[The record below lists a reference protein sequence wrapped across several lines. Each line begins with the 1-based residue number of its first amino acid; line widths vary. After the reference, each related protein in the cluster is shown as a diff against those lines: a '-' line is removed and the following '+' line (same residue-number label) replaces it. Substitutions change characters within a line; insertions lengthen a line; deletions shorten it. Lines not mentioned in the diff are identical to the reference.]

1 MLANLR
7 IENFAI
13 IEDIDINFSKGMNVL
28 MGETGAGKSIIIDA
42 LDLLSGGRST
52 FSKLRDDS
60 KKAFIEGRFVFED
73 DFVEKNEE
81 IKEYLEGN
89 ELVIS
94 RVLFPNKTSSC
105 RINGLTT
112 SLSNVQ
118 KIMKKV
124 IDIHSQGDNS
134 LLLDERNYLSL
145 LDNYLEEK
153 CYDELKDKVSA
164 NYKKI
169 NLKRKEIE
177 DYKKETNL
185 VDEDYLRYQVE
196 EISRFNLK
204 ENEIEDLNEE
214 LYSLDEYSK
223 INDSFK
229 AFKDFYYGNNSI
241 SVDSFLSSLKGF
253 LTPLNKSLLENEASK
268 AIESIYEL
276 ENNLDEMFSKYDKL
290 DFSEE
295 RIDEINRRLYELSG
309 LQHKFGKRTSDIL
322 ARYEDYKTKLD
333 NISNYQENL
342 DRLENELEALR
353 DETMKDSIKL
363 SSLREK
369 RSTKLIKAINDELN
383 DLGIKE
389 GGFSIS
395 LERKELSASGIDQVN
410 FMISL
415 NKGMKFVSLKEAA
428 SGGENS
434 RLMLALKTVFNK
446 INPYDVMIFDE
457 IDVGIGGRTAQKV
470 AEKMSILSRH
480 HQVICITHLSQIAAM
495 ADAHY
500 LIEKNVEKE
509 KTITSIRLLSKEEEI
524 EELARMIGGAKIT
537 ETTIHTVTEMKG
549 LAEQAKIN

>member
-73 DFVEKNEE
+73 DFIEKNEE

-153 CYDELKDKVSA
+153 DYDELKNKVSA

-214 LYSLDEYSK
+214 LHSLDEYSK

-253 LTPLNKSLLENEASK
+253 ITPLNKSLLENEASK

-342 DRLENELEALR
+342 DKLESELEALR
-353 DETMKDSIKL
+353 DGTMKDSIKL

-395 LERKELSASGIDQVN
+395 LERKELSSFGIDQVN

-457 IDVGIGGRTAQKV
+457 IDVGISGNIAFKV
-470 AEKMSILSRH
+470 SKKIEEISSSS
-480 HQVICITHLSQIAAM
+480 QVIVISHLVQVVANG
-495 ADAHY
+495 DNHLFVY
-500 LIEKNVEKE
+500 KEDGEE
-509 KTITSIRLLSKEEEI
+509 KTTSHIKYLTEEELVN
-524 EELARMIGGAKIT
+524 EVAKMLSLDKVSESSLASSREL
-537 ETTIHTVTEMKG
+537 
-549 LAEQAKIN
+549 INSFKH

>member
-94 RVLFPNKTSSC
+94 RVLLPNKTSSC

-153 CYDELKDKVSA
+153 DYDELKDKVSA

-253 LTPLNKSLLENEASK
+253 ITPLNKSLLENEASK

-342 DRLENELEALR
+342 DKLESELEALR
-353 DETMKDSIKL
+353 EETMKDSIKL

-369 RSTKLIKAINDELN
+369 RSSKLIKAINDELN

-457 IDVGIGGRTAQKV
+457 IDVGISGNIAFKV
-470 AEKMSILSRH
+470 SKKIEEISSSS
-480 HQVICITHLSQIAAM
+480 QVIVISHLVQVVANG
-495 ADAHY
+495 DNH
-500 LIEKNVEKE
+500 LFVFKEDGEE
-509 KTITSIRLLSKEEEI
+509 KTTSHIKYLTEEELVN
-524 EELARMIGGAKIT
+524 EVAKMLSLDKVSESSLASSREL
-537 ETTIHTVTEMKG
+537 
-549 LAEQAKIN
+549 INSFKR

>member
-73 DFVEKNEE
+73 DFIEKNEE

-94 RVLFPNKTSSC
+94 RVLLPNKTSSC

-153 CYDELKDKVSA
+153 GYDELKDKVSA

-253 LTPLNKSLLENEASK
+253 ITPLNKSLLENEASK

-276 ENNLDEMFSKYDKL
+276 ENNLDEIFSKYDKL

-333 NISNYQENL
+333 NISNYQENI
-342 DRLENELEALR
+342 DRLESELEALR
-353 DETMKDSIKL
+353 EETMKDSIKL

-369 RSTKLIKAINDELN
+369 RSSKLIKAINDELN

-457 IDVGIGGRTAQKV
+457 IDVGISGNIAFKV
-470 AEKMSILSRH
+470 SKKIEEISSFS
-480 HQVICITHLSQIAAM
+480 QVIVISHLVQVVANG
-495 ADAHY
+495 DNHLFVY
-500 LIEKNVEKE
+500 KEDGEE
-509 KTITSIRLLSKEEEI
+509 KTTSHIKYLTEEELVN
-524 EELARMIGGAKIT
+524 EVAKMLSLDKVSESSLASSREL
-537 ETTIHTVTEMKG
+537 
-549 LAEQAKIN
+549 INSFKH

>member
-60 KKAFIEGRFVFED
+60 KKAFIEGRLVFED

-94 RVLFPNKTSSC
+94 RVLLPNKTSSC

-153 CYDELKDKVSA
+153 DYDELKNKVSA

-253 LTPLNKSLLENEASK
+253 ITPLNKSLLENEASK

-353 DETMKDSIKL
+353 EETMKDSIKL

-369 RSTKLIKAINDELN
+369 RSSKLIKAINDELN

-457 IDVGIGGRTAQKV
+457 IDVGISGNIAFKV
-470 AEKMSILSRH
+470 SKKIEEISSSS
-480 HQVICITHLSQIAAM
+480 QVIVISHLVQVVANG
-495 ADAHY
+495 DNHLFVY
-500 LIEKNVEKE
+500 KEDGEE
-509 KTITSIRLLSKEEEI
+509 KTTSHIKYLTEEELVN
-524 EELARMIGGAKIT
+524 EVAKMLSLDKVSESSLASSREL
-537 ETTIHTVTEMKG
+537 
-549 LAEQAKIN
+549 INSFKH

>member
-73 DFVEKNEE
+73 DFIEKNEE

-94 RVLFPNKTSSC
+94 RVLLPNKTSSC

-153 CYDELKDKVSA
+153 DYDELKDKVSA

-253 LTPLNKSLLENEASK
+253 ITPLNKSLLENEASK

-342 DRLENELEALR
+342 DRLESELEALR
-353 DETMKDSIKL
+353 EETMKDSIKL

-369 RSTKLIKAINDELN
+369 RSSKLIKAINDELN

-457 IDVGIGGRTAQKV
+457 IDVGISGNIAFKV
-470 AEKMSILSRH
+470 SKKIEEISSSS
-480 HQVICITHLSQIAAM
+480 QVIVISHLVQVVANG
-495 ADAHY
+495 DNHLFVY
-500 LIEKNVEKE
+500 KEDGEE
-509 KTITSIRLLSKEEEI
+509 KTTSHIKYLTEEELVN
-524 EELARMIGGAKIT
+524 EVAKMLSLDKVSESSLASSREL
-537 ETTIHTVTEMKG
+537 
-549 LAEQAKIN
+549 INSFKH

>member
-94 RVLFPNKTSSC
+94 RVLLPNKTSSC

-145 LDNYLEEK
+145 LDKYLEEK
-153 CYDELKDKVSA
+153 DYDELKNKVSA

-253 LTPLNKSLLENEASK
+253 ITPLNKSLLENEASK

-353 DETMKDSIKL
+353 DETMNDSIKL

-369 RSTKLIKAINDELN
+369 RSSKLIKAINDELN

-389 GGFSIS
+389 GGFSIN

-457 IDVGIGGRTAQKV
+457 IDVGISGNIAFKV
-470 AEKMSILSRH
+470 SKKIEEISSSS
-480 HQVICITHLSQIAAM
+480 QVIVISHLVQVVANG
-495 ADAHY
+495 DNHLFVY
-500 LIEKNVEKE
+500 KEDGEE
-509 KTITSIRLLSKEEEI
+509 KTTSHIKYLTEEELVN
-524 EELARMIGGAKIT
+524 EVAKMLSLDKVSESSLASSREL
-537 ETTIHTVTEMKG
+537 
-549 LAEQAKIN
+549 INSFKR

>member
-73 DFVEKNEE
+73 DFIEKNEE

-94 RVLFPNKTSSC
+94 RVLLPNKTSSC

-153 CYDELKDKVSA
+153 DYDELKNKVSA

-253 LTPLNKSLLENEASK
+253 ITPLNKSLLENEASK

-276 ENNLDEMFSKYDKL
+276 ENNLDEIFSKYDKL

-342 DRLENELEALR
+342 DRLESELEALR
-353 DETMKDSIKL
+353 EETMKDSIKL

-369 RSTKLIKAINDELN
+369 RSSKLIKAINDELN

-395 LERKELSASGIDQVN
+395 LERKELSSFGIDQVN

-457 IDVGIGGRTAQKV
+457 IDVGISGNIAFKV
-470 AEKMSILSRH
+470 SKKIEEISSSS
-480 HQVICITHLSQIAAM
+480 QVIVISHLVQVVANG
-495 ADAHY
+495 DNH
-500 LIEKNVEKE
+500 LFVFKEDGEE
-509 KTITSIRLLSKEEEI
+509 KTTSHIKYLTEEELVN
-524 EELARMIGGAKIT
+524 EVAKMLSLDKVSESSLASSREL
-537 ETTIHTVTEMKG
+537 
-549 LAEQAKIN
+549 INSFKH

>member
-60 KKAFIEGRFVFED
+60 KKAFIEGRFVFLD
-73 DFVEKNEE
+73 DFIEKNEE

-153 CYDELKDKVSA
+153 SYDELKNKVSA

-276 ENNLDEMFSKYDKL
+276 ENNLDEIFSKYDKL

-342 DRLENELEALR
+342 DKLESELEALR

-369 RSTKLIKAINDELN
+369 RSSKLIKAINDELN

-395 LERKELSASGIDQVN
+395 LERKELSSFGIDQVN

-457 IDVGIGGRTAQKV
+457 IDVGISGNIAFKV
-470 AEKMSILSRH
+470 SKKIEEISSSS
-480 HQVICITHLSQIAAM
+480 QVIVISHLVQVVANG
-495 ADAHY
+495 DNHLFVY
-500 LIEKNVEKE
+500 KEDGEE
-509 KTITSIRLLSKEEEI
+509 KTTSHIKYLSEEELVN
-524 EELARMIGGAKIT
+524 EVAKMLSLDKVSESSLASSREL
-537 ETTIHTVTEMKG
+537 
-549 LAEQAKIN
+549 INSFKR

>member
-60 KKAFIEGRFVFED
+60 KKAFIEGRYVFED
-73 DFVEKNEE
+73 DFIEKNEA

-94 RVLFPNKTSSC
+94 RVLLPNKTSSC

-153 CYDELKDKVSA
+153 DYDELKNKVSA

-253 LTPLNKSLLENEASK
+253 ITPLNKSLLENEASK

-342 DRLENELEALR
+342 DKLESELEALR

-369 RSTKLIKAINDELN
+369 RSSKLIKAINDELN

-395 LERKELSASGIDQVN
+395 LERKELSSFGIDQVN

-457 IDVGIGGRTAQKV
+457 IDVGISGNIAFKV
-470 AEKMSILSRH
+470 SKKIEEISSSS
-480 HQVICITHLSQIAAM
+480 QVIVISHLVQVVANG
-495 ADAHY
+495 DNHLFVY
-500 LIEKNVEKE
+500 KEDGEE
-509 KTITSIRLLSKEEEI
+509 KTTSHIKYLTEEELVN
-524 EELARMIGGAKIT
+524 EVAKMLSLDKVSESSLASSREL
-537 ETTIHTVTEMKG
+537 
-549 LAEQAKIN
+549 INSFKR

>member
-94 RVLFPNKTSSC
+94 RVLLPNKTSSC

-153 CYDELKDKVSA
+153 DYDELKNKVSA

-253 LTPLNKSLLENEASK
+253 ITPLNKSLLENEASK

-353 DETMKDSIKL
+353 DETMNDSIKL

-457 IDVGIGGRTAQKV
+457 IDVGISGNIAFKV
-470 AEKMSILSRH
+470 SKKIEEISSSS
-480 HQVICITHLSQIAAM
+480 QVIVISHLVQVVANG
-495 ADAHY
+495 DNHLFVY
-500 LIEKNVEKE
+500 KEDGEE
-509 KTITSIRLLSKEEEI
+509 KTTSHIKYLTEEELVN
-524 EELARMIGGAKIT
+524 EVAKMLSLDKVSESSLASSREL
-537 ETTIHTVTEMKG
+537 
-549 LAEQAKIN
+549 INSFKR

>member
-94 RVLFPNKTSSC
+94 RVLLPNKTSSC

-153 CYDELKDKVSA
+153 DYDELKNKVSA

-253 LTPLNKSLLENEASK
+253 ITPLNKSLLENEASK

-276 ENNLDEMFSKYDKL
+276 ENNLDEMFAKYDKL

-369 RSTKLIKAINDELN
+369 RSSKLIKAINDELN

-457 IDVGIGGRTAQKV
+457 IDVGISGNIAFKV
-470 AEKMSILSRH
+470 SKKIEEISSSS
-480 HQVICITHLSQIAAM
+480 QVIVISHLVQVVANG
-495 ADAHY
+495 DNHLFVY
-500 LIEKNVEKE
+500 KEDGEE
-509 KTITSIRLLSKEEEI
+509 KTTSHIKYLSEEELVN
-524 EELARMIGGAKIT
+524 EVAKMLSLDKVSESSLASSREL
-537 ETTIHTVTEMKG
+537 
-549 LAEQAKIN
+549 INSFKY

>member
-94 RVLFPNKTSSC
+94 RVLLPNKTSSC

-153 CYDELKDKVSA
+153 DYDELKNKVSA

-214 LYSLDEYSK
+214 LHSLDEYSK

-253 LTPLNKSLLENEASK
+253 ITPLNKSLLENEASK

-342 DRLENELEALR
+342 DKLESELEALR

-369 RSTKLIKAINDELN
+369 RSSKLIKAINDELN

-395 LERKELSASGIDQVN
+395 LERKELSSFGIDQVN

-457 IDVGIGGRTAQKV
+457 IDVGISGNIAFKV
-470 AEKMSILSRH
+470 SKKIEEISSSS
-480 HQVICITHLSQIAAM
+480 QVIVISHLVQVVANG
-495 ADAHY
+495 DNHLFVY
-500 LIEKNVEKE
+500 KEDGEE
-509 KTITSIRLLSKEEEI
+509 KTTSHIKYLTEEELVN
-524 EELARMIGGAKIT
+524 EVAKMLSLDKVSESSLASSREL
-537 ETTIHTVTEMKG
+537 
-549 LAEQAKIN
+549 INSFKR

>member
-73 DFVEKNEE
+73 DFIEKNEE

-94 RVLFPNKTSSC
+94 RVLLPNKTSSC

-153 CYDELKDKVSA
+153 DYDELKNKVSA

-253 LTPLNKSLLENEASK
+253 ITPLNKSLLENEASK

-342 DRLENELEALR
+342 DRLESELEALR
-353 DETMKDSIKL
+353 EETMKDSIKL

-369 RSTKLIKAINDELN
+369 RSSKLIKAINDELN

-395 LERKELSASGIDQVN
+395 LERKELSSFGIDQVN

-457 IDVGIGGRTAQKV
+457 IDVGISGNIAFKV
-470 AEKMSILSRH
+470 SKKIEEISSSS
-480 HQVICITHLSQIAAM
+480 QVIVISHLVQVVANG
-495 ADAHY
+495 DNHLFVY
-500 LIEKNVEKE
+500 KEDGEE
-509 KTITSIRLLSKEEEI
+509 KTTSHIKYLTEEELVN
-524 EELARMIGGAKIT
+524 EVAKMLSLDKVSESSLASSREL
-537 ETTIHTVTEMKG
+537 
-549 LAEQAKIN
+549 INSFKR

>member
-94 RVLFPNKTSSC
+94 RVLLPNKTSSC

-153 CYDELKDKVSA
+153 DYDELKNKVSA

-253 LTPLNKSLLENEASK
+253 ITPLNKSLLENEASK

-342 DRLENELEALR
+342 DKLESELEALR

-369 RSTKLIKAINDELN
+369 RSSKLIKAINDELN

-457 IDVGIGGRTAQKV
+457 IDVGISGNIAFKV
-470 AEKMSILSRH
+470 SKKIEEISSSS
-480 HQVICITHLSQIAAM
+480 QVIVISHLVQVVANG
-495 ADAHY
+495 DNHLFVY
-500 LIEKNVEKE
+500 KEDGEE
-509 KTITSIRLLSKEEEI
+509 KTTSHIKYLTEEELVN
-524 EELARMIGGAKIT
+524 EVAKMLSLDKVSESSLASSREL
-537 ETTIHTVTEMKG
+537 
-549 LAEQAKIN
+549 INSFKR

>member
-73 DFVEKNEE
+73 DFIEKNEE

-94 RVLFPNKTSSC
+94 RVLLPNKTSSC

-153 CYDELKDKVSA
+153 DYDELKNKVSA

-253 LTPLNKSLLENEASK
+253 ITPLNKSLLENEASK

-353 DETMKDSIKL
+353 DETMNDSIKL

-457 IDVGIGGRTAQKV
+457 IDVGISGNIAFKV
-470 AEKMSILSRH
+470 SKKIEEISSSS
-480 HQVICITHLSQIAAM
+480 QVIVISHLVQVVANG
-495 ADAHY
+495 DNHLFVY
-500 LIEKNVEKE
+500 KEDGEE
-509 KTITSIRLLSKEEEI
+509 KTTSHIKYLTEEELVN
-524 EELARMIGGAKIT
+524 EVAKMLSLDKVSESSLASSREL
-537 ETTIHTVTEMKG
+537 
-549 LAEQAKIN
+549 INSFKR

>member
-153 CYDELKDKVSA
+153 DYDELKNKVSA

-253 LTPLNKSLLENEASK
+253 ITPLNKSLLENEASK

-395 LERKELSASGIDQVN
+395 LERKELSSFGIDQVN

-457 IDVGIGGRTAQKV
+457 IDVGI
-470 AEKMSILSRH
+470 S
-480 HQVICITHLSQIAAM
+480 
-495 ADAHY
+495 
-500 LIEKNVEKE
+500 
-509 KTITSIRLLSKEEEI
+509 
-524 EELARMIGGAKIT
+524 
-537 ETTIHTVTEMKG
+537 
-549 LAEQAKIN
+549 

>member
-73 DFVEKNEE
+73 DFIEKNEE

-124 IDIHSQGDNS
+124 IDIHSQGDNY

-153 CYDELKDKVSA
+153 DYDELKNKVSA

-253 LTPLNKSLLENEASK
+253 ITPLNKSLLENEASK

-276 ENNLDEMFSKYDKL
+276 ENNLDEIFSKYDKL

-353 DETMKDSIKL
+353 EETMKDSIKL

-395 LERKELSASGIDQVN
+395 LERKELSSFGIDQVN

-457 IDVGIGGRTAQKV
+457 IDVGISGNIAFKV
-470 AEKMSILSRH
+470 SKKIEEISSSS
-480 HQVICITHLSQIAAM
+480 QVIVISHLVQVVANG
-495 ADAHY
+495 DNHLFVY
-500 LIEKNVEKE
+500 KEDGEE
-509 KTITSIRLLSKEEEI
+509 KTTSHIKYLSEEELVN
-524 EELARMIGGAKIT
+524 EVAKMLSLDKVSESSLASSREL
-537 ETTIHTVTEMKG
+537 
-549 LAEQAKIN
+549 INSFKH

>member
-73 DFVEKNEE
+73 DFIEKNEE

-94 RVLFPNKTSSC
+94 RVLLPNKTSSC

-153 CYDELKDKVSA
+153 DYDELKNKVSA

-253 LTPLNKSLLENEASK
+253 ITPLNKSLLENEASK

-276 ENNLDEMFSKYDKL
+276 ENNLDEIFSKYDKL

-353 DETMKDSIKL
+353 EETMKDSIKL

-457 IDVGIGGRTAQKV
+457 IDVGISGNIAFKV
-470 AEKMSILSRH
+470 SKKIEEISSSS
-480 HQVICITHLSQIAAM
+480 QVIVISHLVQVVANG
-495 ADAHY
+495 DNHLFVY
-500 LIEKNVEKE
+500 KEDGEE
-509 KTITSIRLLSKEEEI
+509 KTTSHIKYLSEEELVN
-524 EELARMIGGAKIT
+524 EVAKMLSLDKVSESSLASSREL
-537 ETTIHTVTEMKG
+537 
-549 LAEQAKIN
+549 INSFKR

>member
-94 RVLFPNKTSSC
+94 RVFLPNKTSSC

-153 CYDELKDKVSA
+153 SYDELKDKVSA

-229 AFKDFYYGNNSI
+229 AFKDFYYGGNSI

-253 LTPLNKSLLENEASK
+253 ITPLNKSLLENEASK

-276 ENNLDEMFSKYDKL
+276 ENNLDEIFSKYDKL

-353 DETMKDSIKL
+353 EETMKDSIKL

-395 LERKELSASGIDQVN
+395 LDRKELSASGIDQVN

-457 IDVGIGGRTAQKV
+457 IDVGISGNIAFKV
-470 AEKMSILSRH
+470 SKKIEEISSSS
-480 HQVICITHLSQIAAM
+480 QVIVISHLVQVVANG
-495 ADAHY
+495 DNHLFVY
-500 LIEKNVEKE
+500 KEDGEE
-509 KTITSIRLLSKEEEI
+509 KTTSHIKYLTEEELVR
-524 EELARMIGGAKIT
+524 EVAKMLSLDKVSESSLASSREL
-537 ETTIHTVTEMKG
+537 
-549 LAEQAKIN
+549 INSFKR

>member
-60 KKAFIEGRFVFED
+60 KKAFIEGRFVFLD

-94 RVLFPNKTSSC
+94 RVLLPNKTSSC

-153 CYDELKDKVSA
+153 DYDELKNKVSA

-185 VDEDYLRYQVE
+185 VDVDYLRYQVE

-253 LTPLNKSLLENEASK
+253 ITPLNKSLLENEASK

-342 DRLENELEALR
+342 DRLESELEALR
-353 DETMKDSIKL
+353 EETMKDSIKL

-395 LERKELSASGIDQVN
+395 LERKELSSFGIDQVN

-457 IDVGIGGRTAQKV
+457 IDVGISGNIAFKV
-470 AEKMSILSRH
+470 SKKIEEISSSS
-480 HQVICITHLSQIAAM
+480 QVIVISHLVQVVANG
-495 ADAHY
+495 DNHLFVY
-500 LIEKNVEKE
+500 KEDGEE
-509 KTITSIRLLSKEEEI
+509 KTTSHIKYLSEEELVN
-524 EELARMIGGAKIT
+524 EVAKMLSLDKVSESSLASSREL
-537 ETTIHTVTEMKG
+537 
-549 LAEQAKIN
+549 INSFKR

>member
-94 RVLFPNKTSSC
+94 RVLLPNKTSSC

-153 CYDELKDKVSA
+153 DYDELKNKVSA

-253 LTPLNKSLLENEASK
+253 ITPLNKSLLENEASK

-353 DETMKDSIKL
+353 DETMNDSIKL

-395 LERKELSASGIDQVN
+395 LERKELSSFGIDQVN

-457 IDVGIGGRTAQKV
+457 IDVGISGNIAFKV
-470 AEKMSILSRH
+470 SKKIEEISSSS
-480 HQVICITHLSQIAAM
+480 QVIVISHLVQVVANG
-495 ADAHY
+495 DNHLFVY
-500 LIEKNVEKE
+500 KEDGEE
-509 KTITSIRLLSKEEEI
+509 KTTSHIKYLTEEELVR
-524 EELARMIGGAKIT
+524 EVAKMLSLDKVSESSLASSREL
-537 ETTIHTVTEMKG
+537 
-549 LAEQAKIN
+549 INSFKR

>member
-73 DFVEKNEE
+73 DFIEKNEE

-94 RVLFPNKTSSC
+94 RVLLPNKTSSC

-153 CYDELKDKVSA
+153 GYDELKNKVSA

-253 LTPLNKSLLENEASK
+253 ITPLNKSLLENEASK

-333 NISNYQENL
+333 NISNYQKNL

-353 DETMKDSIKL
+353 EETMKDSIKL

-369 RSTKLIKAINDELN
+369 RSSKLIKAINDELN

-457 IDVGIGGRTAQKV
+457 IDVGISGNIAFKV
-470 AEKMSILSRH
+470 SKKIEEISSSS
-480 HQVICITHLSQIAAM
+480 QVIVISHLVQVVANG
-495 ADAHY
+495 DNHLFVY
-500 LIEKNVEKE
+500 KEDGEE
-509 KTITSIRLLSKEEEI
+509 KTTSHIKYLSEEELVN
-524 EELARMIGGAKIT
+524 EVAKMLSLDKVSESSLASSREL
-537 ETTIHTVTEMKG
+537 
-549 LAEQAKIN
+549 INSFKR

>member
-94 RVLFPNKTSSC
+94 RVLLPNKTSSC

-153 CYDELKDKVSA
+153 DYDELKNKVSA

-253 LTPLNKSLLENEASK
+253 ITPLNKSLLENEASK

-353 DETMKDSIKL
+353 DETMNDSIKL

-457 IDVGIGGRTAQKV
+457 IDVGISGNIAFKV
-470 AEKMSILSRH
+470 SKKIEEISSSS
-480 HQVICITHLSQIAAM
+480 QVIVISHLVQVVANG
-495 ADAHY
+495 DNHLFVY
-500 LIEKNVEKE
+500 KEDGEE
-509 KTITSIRLLSKEEEI
+509 KTTSHIKYLTKEELVREVAKMLSLDKVS
-524 EELARMIGGAKIT
+524 ESSLASSREL
-537 ETTIHTVTEMKG
+537 
-549 LAEQAKIN
+549 INSFKR

>member
-94 RVLFPNKTSSC
+94 RVLLPNKTSSC

-153 CYDELKDKVSA
+153 DYDELKNKVSA

-253 LTPLNKSLLENEASK
+253 ITPLNKSLLENEASK

-342 DRLENELEALR
+342 DKLESELEALR

-363 SSLREK
+363 STLREK

-395 LERKELSASGIDQVN
+395 LERKELSSFGIDQVN

-457 IDVGIGGRTAQKV
+457 IDVGISGNIAFKV
-470 AEKMSILSRH
+470 SKKIEEISSSS
-480 HQVICITHLSQIAAM
+480 QVIVISHLVQVVANG
-495 ADAHY
+495 DNHLFVY
-500 LIEKNVEKE
+500 KEDGEE
-509 KTITSIRLLSKEEEI
+509 KTTSHIKYLTEEELVR
-524 EELARMIGGAKIT
+524 EVAKMLSLDKVSESSLASSREL
-537 ETTIHTVTEMKG
+537 
-549 LAEQAKIN
+549 INSFKR

>member
-73 DFVEKNEE
+73 DFIEKNEE

-153 CYDELKDKVSA
+153 DYDELKNKVSA

-253 LTPLNKSLLENEASK
+253 ITPLNKSLLENEASK

-276 ENNLDEMFSKYDKL
+276 ENNLDEIFSKYDKL

-342 DRLENELEALR
+342 DRLESELEALR
-353 DETMKDSIKL
+353 EETMKDSIKL

-369 RSTKLIKAINDELN
+369 RSSKLIKAINDELN

-395 LERKELSASGIDQVN
+395 LERKELSSFGIDQVN

-457 IDVGIGGRTAQKV
+457 IDVGISGNIAFKV
-470 AEKMSILSRH
+470 SKKIEEISSSS
-480 HQVICITHLSQIAAM
+480 QVIVISHLVQVVANG
-495 ADAHY
+495 DNH
-500 LIEKNVEKE
+500 LFVFKEDGEE
-509 KTITSIRLLSKEEEI
+509 KTTSHIKYLTEEELVN
-524 EELARMIGGAKIT
+524 EVAKMLSLDKVSESSLASSRELISSFK
-537 ETTIHTVTEMKG
+537 H
-549 LAEQAKIN
+549 

>member
-73 DFVEKNEE
+73 DFIEKNEE

-153 CYDELKDKVSA
+153 DYDELKNKVSA

-253 LTPLNKSLLENEASK
+253 ITPLNKSLLENEASK

-369 RSTKLIKAINDELN
+369 RSSKLIKAINDELN

-395 LERKELSASGIDQVN
+395 LERKELSAFGIDQVN

-457 IDVGIGGRTAQKV
+457 IDVGISGNIAFKV
-470 AEKMSILSRH
+470 SKKIEEISSSS
-480 HQVICITHLSQIAAM
+480 QVIVISHLVQVVANG
-495 ADAHY
+495 DNHLFVY
-500 LIEKNVEKE
+500 KEDGEE
-509 KTITSIRLLSKEEEI
+509 KTTSHIKYLTEEELVN
-524 EELARMIGGAKIT
+524 EVAKMLSLDKVSESSLASSREL
-537 ETTIHTVTEMKG
+537 
-549 LAEQAKIN
+549 INSFKR

>member
-73 DFVEKNEE
+73 DFIEKNEE

-94 RVLFPNKTSSC
+94 RVLLPNKTSSC

-153 CYDELKDKVSA
+153 GYDELKDKVSA

-253 LTPLNKSLLENEASK
+253 ITPLNKSLLENEASK

-342 DRLENELEALR
+342 DRLESELEALR
-353 DETMKDSIKL
+353 EETMKDSIKL

-369 RSTKLIKAINDELN
+369 RSSKLIKAINDELN

-457 IDVGIGGRTAQKV
+457 IDVGISGNIAFKV
-470 AEKMSILSRH
+470 SKKIEEISSSS
-480 HQVICITHLSQIAAM
+480 QVIVISHLVQVVANG
-495 ADAHY
+495 DNHLFVY
-500 LIEKNVEKE
+500 KEDGEE
-509 KTITSIRLLSKEEEI
+509 KTTSHIKYLTEEELVN
-524 EELARMIGGAKIT
+524 EVAKMLSLDKVSESSLASSRD
-537 ETTIHTVTEMKG
+537 
-549 LAEQAKIN
+549 LINSFKH

>member
-1 MLANLR
+1 M
-7 IENFAI
+7 
-13 IEDIDINFSKGMNVL
+13 
-28 MGETGAGKSIIIDA
+28 
-42 LDLLSGGRST
+42 
-52 FSKLRDDS
+52 
-60 KKAFIEGRFVFED
+60 
-73 DFVEKNEE
+73 
-81 IKEYLEGN
+81 
-89 ELVIS
+89 
-94 RVLFPNKTSSC
+94 
-105 RINGLTT
+105 
-112 SLSNVQ
+112 
-118 KIMKKV
+118 
-124 IDIHSQGDNS
+124 
-134 LLLDERNYLSL
+134 
-145 LDNYLEEK
+145 
-153 CYDELKDKVSA
+153 
-164 NYKKI
+164 
-169 NLKRKEIE
+169 KRKEIE

-253 LTPLNKSLLENEASK
+253 ITPLNKSLLENEASK

-457 IDVGIGGRTAQKV
+457 IDVGISGNIAFKV
-470 AEKMSILSRH
+470 SKKIEEISSSS
-480 HQVICITHLSQIAAM
+480 QVIVISHLVQVVANG
-495 ADAHY
+495 DNHLFVY
-500 LIEKNVEKE
+500 KEDGEE
-509 KTITSIRLLSKEEEI
+509 KTTSHIKYLTEEELVN
-524 EELARMIGGAKIT
+524 EVAKMLSLDKVSESSLASSREL
-537 ETTIHTVTEMKG
+537 
-549 LAEQAKIN
+549 INSFKH

>member
-73 DFVEKNEE
+73 DFIEKNEE

-94 RVLFPNKTSSC
+94 RVLLPNKTSSC

-153 CYDELKDKVSA
+153 DYDELKNKVSA

-253 LTPLNKSLLENEASK
+253 ITPLNKSLLENEASK

-342 DRLENELEALR
+342 DRLESELEALR
-353 DETMKDSIKL
+353 EETMKDSIKL

-369 RSTKLIKAINDELN
+369 RSSKLIKAINDELN

-395 LERKELSASGIDQVN
+395 LERKELSSFGIDQVN

-457 IDVGIGGRTAQKV
+457 IDVGISGNIAFKV
-470 AEKMSILSRH
+470 SKKIEEISSSS
-480 HQVICITHLSQIAAM
+480 QVIVISHLVQVVANG
-495 ADAHY
+495 DNH
-500 LIEKNVEKE
+500 LFVFKEDGEE
-509 KTITSIRLLSKEEEI
+509 KTTSHIKYLTEEELVN
-524 EELARMIGGAKIT
+524 EVAKMLSLDKVSESSLASSREL
-537 ETTIHTVTEMKG
+537 
-549 LAEQAKIN
+549 INSFKH

>member
-73 DFVEKNEE
+73 DFIEKNEE

-94 RVLFPNKTSSC
+94 RVLLPNKTSSC

-153 CYDELKDKVSA
+153 GYDELKNKVSA

-253 LTPLNKSLLENEASK
+253 ITPLNKSLLENEASK

-333 NISNYQENL
+333 NISNYQENI
-342 DRLENELEALR
+342 DRLESELEALR
-353 DETMKDSIKL
+353 EETMKDSIKL

-369 RSTKLIKAINDELN
+369 RSSKLIKAINDELN

-457 IDVGIGGRTAQKV
+457 IDVGISGNIAFKV
-470 AEKMSILSRH
+470 SKKIEEISSSS
-480 HQVICITHLSQIAAM
+480 QVIVISHLVQVVANG
-495 ADAHY
+495 DNHLFVY
-500 LIEKNVEKE
+500 KEDGEE
-509 KTITSIRLLSKEEEI
+509 KTTSHIKYLTEEELVN
-524 EELARMIGGAKIT
+524 EVAKMLSLDKVSESSLASSREL
-537 ETTIHTVTEMKG
+537 
-549 LAEQAKIN
+549 INSFKR

>member
-94 RVLFPNKTSSC
+94 RVLLPNKTSSC

-153 CYDELKDKVSA
+153 DYDELKNKVSA

-253 LTPLNKSLLENEASK
+253 ITPLNKSLLENEASK

-276 ENNLDEMFSKYDKL
+276 ENNLDEIFSKYDKL

-342 DRLENELEALR
+342 DKLESELEALR

-395 LERKELSASGIDQVN
+395 LERKELSSFGIDQVN

-457 IDVGIGGRTAQKV
+457 IDVGISGNIAFKV
-470 AEKMSILSRH
+470 SKKIEEISSSS
-480 HQVICITHLSQIAAM
+480 QVIVISHLVQVVANG
-495 ADAHY
+495 DNHLFVY
-500 LIEKNVEKE
+500 KEDREE
-509 KTITSIRLLSKEEEI
+509 KTTSHIKYLTEEELVN
-524 EELARMIGGAKIT
+524 EVAKMLSLDKVSESSLASSREL
-537 ETTIHTVTEMKG
+537 
-549 LAEQAKIN
+549 INSFKR

>member
-73 DFVEKNEE
+73 DFIEKNEE

-153 CYDELKDKVSA
+153 DYDELKNKVSA

-214 LYSLDEYSK
+214 LHSLDEYSK

-253 LTPLNKSLLENEASK
+253 ITPLNKSLLENEASK

-342 DRLENELEALR
+342 DKLESELEALR

-395 LERKELSASGIDQVN
+395 LERKELSSFGIDQVN

-457 IDVGIGGRTAQKV
+457 IDVGISGNIAFKV
-470 AEKMSILSRH
+470 SKKIEEISSSS
-480 HQVICITHLSQIAAM
+480 QVIVISHLVQVVANG
-495 ADAHY
+495 DNHLFVY
-500 LIEKNVEKE
+500 KEDGEE
-509 KTITSIRLLSKEEEI
+509 KTTSHIKYLTEEELVN
-524 EELARMIGGAKIT
+524 EVAKMLSLDKVSESSLASSRELISSFKHKI
-537 ETTIHTVTEMKG
+537 
-549 LAEQAKIN
+549 

>member
-73 DFVEKNEE
+73 DFIEKNEE

-94 RVLFPNKTSSC
+94 RVLLPNKTSSC

-153 CYDELKDKVSA
+153 DYDELKNKVSA

-214 LYSLDEYSK
+214 LHSLDEYSK

-253 LTPLNKSLLENEASK
+253 ITPLNKSLLENEASK

-342 DRLENELEALR
+342 DKLESELEALR
-353 DETMKDSIKL
+353 EETMKDSIKL

-369 RSTKLIKAINDELN
+369 RSSKLIKAINDELN

-457 IDVGIGGRTAQKV
+457 IDVGISGNIAFKV
-470 AEKMSILSRH
+470 SKKIEEISSSS
-480 HQVICITHLSQIAAM
+480 QVIVISHLVQVVANG
-495 ADAHY
+495 DNHLFVY
-500 LIEKNVEKE
+500 KEDGEE
-509 KTITSIRLLSKEEEI
+509 KTTSHIKYLTEEELVN
-524 EELARMIGGAKIT
+524 EVAKMLSLDKVSESSLASSREL
-537 ETTIHTVTEMKG
+537 
-549 LAEQAKIN
+549 INSFKR

>member
-94 RVLFPNKTSSC
+94 RVLLPNKTSSC

-145 LDNYLEEK
+145 LDKYLEEK
-153 CYDELKDKVSA
+153 DYDELKNKVSA

-253 LTPLNKSLLENEASK
+253 ITPLNKSLLENEASK

-276 ENNLDEMFSKYDKL
+276 ENNLDEMFAKYDKL

-457 IDVGIGGRTAQKV
+457 IDVGISGNIAFKV
-470 AEKMSILSRH
+470 SKKIEEISSSS
-480 HQVICITHLSQIAAM
+480 QVIVISHLVQVVANG
-495 ADAHY
+495 DNHLFVY
-500 LIEKNVEKE
+500 KEDGEE
-509 KTITSIRLLSKEEEI
+509 KTTSHIKYLTEEELVN
-524 EELARMIGGAKIT
+524 EVAKMLSLDKVSESSLASSREL
-537 ETTIHTVTEMKG
+537 
-549 LAEQAKIN
+549 INSFKR

>member
-73 DFVEKNEE
+73 DFIEKNEE

-94 RVLFPNKTSSC
+94 RVLLPNKTSSC

-153 CYDELKDKVSA
+153 DYDELKNKVSA

-253 LTPLNKSLLENEASK
+253 ITPLNKSLLENEASK

-342 DRLENELEALR
+342 DRLESELEALR
-353 DETMKDSIKL
+353 EETMKDSIKL

-369 RSTKLIKAINDELN
+369 RSNKLIKAINDELN

-395 LERKELSASGIDQVN
+395 LERKELSAFGIDQVN

-457 IDVGIGGRTAQKV
+457 IDVGISGNIAFKV
-470 AEKMSILSRH
+470 SKKIEEISSSS
-480 HQVICITHLSQIAAM
+480 QVIVISHLVQVVANG
-495 ADAHY
+495 DNHLFVY
-500 LIEKNVEKE
+500 KEDGEE
-509 KTITSIRLLSKEEEI
+509 KTTSHIKYLTEEELVN
-524 EELARMIGGAKIT
+524 EVAKMLSLDKVSESSLASSREL
-537 ETTIHTVTEMKG
+537 
-549 LAEQAKIN
+549 INSFKR

>member
-73 DFVEKNEE
+73 DFIEKNEE

-94 RVLFPNKTSSC
+94 RVLLPNKTSSC

-153 CYDELKDKVSA
+153 DYDELKDKVSA

-253 LTPLNKSLLENEASK
+253 ITPLNKSLLENEASK

-342 DRLENELEALR
+342 DRLESELEALR
-353 DETMKDSIKL
+353 EETMKDSIKL

-369 RSTKLIKAINDELN
+369 RSSKLIKAINDELN

-395 LERKELSASGIDQVN
+395 LERKELSSSGIDQVN

-457 IDVGIGGRTAQKV
+457 IDVGISGNIAFKV
-470 AEKMSILSRH
+470 SKKIEEISSSS
-480 HQVICITHLSQIAAM
+480 QVIVISHLVQVVANG
-495 ADAHY
+495 DNHLFVY
-500 LIEKNVEKE
+500 KEDGEE
-509 KTITSIRLLSKEEEI
+509 KTTSHIKYLTEEELVN
-524 EELARMIGGAKIT
+524 EVAKMLSLDKVSESSLASSREL
-537 ETTIHTVTEMKG
+537 
-549 LAEQAKIN
+549 INSFKR

>member
-60 KKAFIEGRFVFED
+60 KKAFIEGKFVFED
-73 DFVEKNEE
+73 DFIEKNEE

-94 RVLFPNKTSSC
+94 RVLLPNKTSSC

-153 CYDELKDKVSA
+153 DYDELKDKVSA

-253 LTPLNKSLLENEASK
+253 ITPLNKSLLENEASK

-342 DRLENELEALR
+342 DRLESELEALR
-353 DETMKDSIKL
+353 EETMKDSIKL

-369 RSTKLIKAINDELN
+369 RSSKLIKAINDELN

-395 LERKELSASGIDQVN
+395 LERKELSSFGIDQVN

-457 IDVGIGGRTAQKV
+457 IDVGISGNIAFKV
-470 AEKMSILSRH
+470 SKKIEEISSSS
-480 HQVICITHLSQIAAM
+480 QVIVISHLVQVVANG
-495 ADAHY
+495 DNHLFVY
-500 LIEKNVEKE
+500 KEDGEE
-509 KTITSIRLLSKEEEI
+509 KTTSHIKYLTEEELVN
-524 EELARMIGGAKIT
+524 EVAKMLSLDKVSESSLASSREL
-537 ETTIHTVTEMKG
+537 
-549 LAEQAKIN
+549 INSFKR

>member
-94 RVLFPNKTSSC
+94 RVLLPNKTSSC

-153 CYDELKDKVSA
+153 DYDELKNKVSA

-253 LTPLNKSLLENEASK
+253 ITPLNKSLLENEASK

-342 DRLENELEALR
+342 DKLESELEALR

-395 LERKELSASGIDQVN
+395 LERKELSSFGIDQVN

-457 IDVGIGGRTAQKV
+457 IDVGISGNIAFKV
-470 AEKMSILSRH
+470 SKKIEEISSSS
-480 HQVICITHLSQIAAM
+480 QVIVISHLVQVVANG
-495 ADAHY
+495 DNHLFVY
-500 LIEKNVEKE
+500 KEDGEE
-509 KTITSIRLLSKEEEI
+509 KTTSHIKYLTEEELVR
-524 EELARMIGGAKIT
+524 EVAKMLSLDKVSESSLASSREL
-537 ETTIHTVTEMKG
+537 
-549 LAEQAKIN
+549 INSFKR

>member
-73 DFVEKNEE
+73 DFIEKNEE

-94 RVLFPNKTSSC
+94 RVLLPNKTSSC

-153 CYDELKDKVSA
+153 DYDELKDKVSA

-253 LTPLNKSLLENEASK
+253 ITPLNKSLLENEASK

-342 DRLENELEALR
+342 DRLESELEALR
-353 DETMKDSIKL
+353 EETMKDSIKL

-369 RSTKLIKAINDELN
+369 RSSKLIKAINDELN

-457 IDVGIGGRTAQKV
+457 IDVGISGNIAFKV
-470 AEKMSILSRH
+470 SKKIEEISSSS
-480 HQVICITHLSQIAAM
+480 QVIVISHLVQVVANG
-495 ADAHY
+495 DNHLFVY
-500 LIEKNVEKE
+500 KEDGEE
-509 KTITSIRLLSKEEEI
+509 KTTSHIKYLTEEELVN
-524 EELARMIGGAKIT
+524 EVAKMLSLDKVSESSLASSRELISSFKHKI
-537 ETTIHTVTEMKG
+537 
-549 LAEQAKIN
+549 

>member
-94 RVLFPNKTSSC
+94 RVLLPNKTSSC

-153 CYDELKDKVSA
+153 DYDELKNKVSA

-253 LTPLNKSLLENEASK
+253 ITPLNKSLLENEASK

-276 ENNLDEMFSKYDKL
+276 ENNLDEMFAKYDKL

-369 RSTKLIKAINDELN
+369 RSSKLIKAINDELN

-457 IDVGIGGRTAQKV
+457 IDVGISGNIAFKV
-470 AEKMSILSRH
+470 SKKIEEISSSS
-480 HQVICITHLSQIAAM
+480 QVIVISHLVQVVANG
-495 ADAHY
+495 DNHLFVY
-500 LIEKNVEKE
+500 KEDGEE
-509 KTITSIRLLSKEEEI
+509 KTTSHIKYLTEEELVR
-524 EELARMIGGAKIT
+524 EVAKMLSLDKVSESSLASSREL
-537 ETTIHTVTEMKG
+537 
-549 LAEQAKIN
+549 INSFKR